1 MRTRFATAFI
11 LLAATDVAA
20 GFASMPRQTWSRMVS
35 PPRKRDHAA
44 APHPFHSRPASTTTT
59 ALPAS
64 RHLLPV
70 LSYAGLASV
79 TAGALHLVQ
88 PFLTGQGVALVGGC
102 VAVPAGFVL
111 LQLLLMGG
119 SGVAKHMGGVPA
131 DASLTALAH
140 DAAAAVGVPPPRHVF
155 EIARREPNAFA
166 ASGLFGSS
174 QTTVAVTSGLRGALT
189 TRELQAVL
197 AHEMGHLRHNDV
209 ARNMHVAVA
218 AAGLG
223 GIYKAGRILLDA
235 SLRPTRSDKKESK
248 GEKDK
253 NEGGGAALG
262 LALMAGGLGAQAV
275 AHLAQLAASRGSE
288 LQADRAAAEAYGADA
303 LISALRKIDAAAA
316 REPADL
322 RASGAAAGLM
332 AHAMISGGP
341 SDSSSASAAAS
352 TTSGADGG
360 VGFFG
365 RLGRMLSTHPPTSA
379 RVQALENAA
388 AAGLVP
394 ASARHSD

>member
-1 MRTRFATAFI
+1 MRARFATAFI

-20 GFASMPRQTWSRMVS
+20 GFASMPRPTWSRMAS
-35 PPRKRDHAA
+35 LPRKRAHAA
-44 APHPFHSRPASTTTT
+44 APPPPFHPVPTITTT

-88 PFLTGQGVALVGGC
+88 PFVTWQGVALVGGC

-155 EIARREPNAFA
+155 EIARQEPNAFA

-197 AHEMGHLRHNDV
+197 AHEMGHLRHDDV

-235 SLRPTRSDKKESK
+235 SFSDKKESK
-248 GEKDK
+248 SEKDK

-262 LALMAGGLGAQAV
+262 LALMAGGLGAQAL

-316 REPADL
+316 RAPADL

-341 SDSSSASAAAS
+341 SDSSSASAAAA
-352 TTSGADGG
+352 TSGADGG

-394 ASARHSD
+394 ASHSD

>member
-1 MRTRFATAFI
+1 
-11 LLAATDVAA
+11 
-20 GFASMPRQTWSRMVS
+20 MVS
-35 PPRKRDHAA
+35 PRRETPRKRDHAA
-44 APHPFHSRPASTTTT
+44 APHPFHSRPASTTTTT

-79 TAGALHLVQ
+79 TAGALHFVQ
-88 PFLTGQGVALVGGC
+88 PFLAWQGVALVGGC

-155 EIARREPNAFA
+155 EIARQEPNAFA

-197 AHEMGHLRHNDV
+197 AHEMGHLRHDDV

-235 SLRPTRSDKKESK
+235 SLRSDMKESK
-248 GEKDK
+248 SEKDK

-262 LALMAGGLGAQAV
+262 LALMAGGLGAQAL

-316 REPADL
+316 RAPADL

-341 SDSSSASAAAS
+341 SDSSSASAAAA
-352 TTSGADGG
+352 TSGVDGG

-394 ASARHSD
+394 ASHSD

>member
-1 MRTRFATAFI
+1 MRARFATAFI

-20 GFASMPRQTWSRMVS
+20 GFASMPRPTWSRTVS
-35 PPRKRDHAA
+35 LPWRSRVTQAHPR
-44 APHPFHSRPASTTTT
+44 PFHTAPTSTTT

-155 EIARREPNAFA
+155 EIARQEPNAFA

-235 SLRPTRSDKKESK
+235 SLRSDKKESK
-248 GEKDK
+248 SEKDK

-316 REPADL
+316 RAPADL

-341 SDSSSASAAAS
+341 SDSSSASAAAA
-352 TTSGADGG
+352 TSGADGG

>member
-1 MRTRFATAFI
+1 MRARFATTAFI

-20 GFASMPRQTWSRMVS
+20 GFASTPRTTWSRMVS

-44 APHPFHSRPASTTTT
+44 APHPFHSRPASTTTTT

-88 PFLTGQGVALVGGC
+88 PFLAGQGVALVGGC

-155 EIARREPNAFA
+155 EIARQEPNAFA

-197 AHEMGHLRHNDV
+197 AHEMGHLRHDDV

-235 SLRPTRSDKKESK
+235 SFSDKKESK
-248 GEKDK
+248 SEKDK

-262 LALMAGGLGAQAV
+262 LALMAGGLGAQAL

-316 REPADL
+316 RAPADL

-341 SDSSSASAAAS
+341 SDSSSASAAAA
-352 TTSGADGG
+352 TSGADDG

-394 ASARHSD
+394 ASHSD

>member
-1 MRTRFATAFI
+1 MRARFATAFI

-20 GFASMPRQTWSRMVS
+20 GFASMPRPTWSRMAS
-35 PPRKRDHAA
+35 LPRKRAHAA
-44 APHPFHSRPASTTTT
+44 APPPPFHPASTTTTT

-155 EIARREPNAFA
+155 EIARQEPNAFA

-235 SLRPTRSDKKESK
+235 SLRSDKKESK
-248 GEKDK
+248 SEKDK

-316 REPADL
+316 RAPADL

-341 SDSSSASAAAS
+341 SDSSSASAAAA
-352 TTSGADGG
+352 TSGADGG
-360 VGFFG
+360 VGFLG

>member
-1 MRTRFATAFI
+1 MRTRFATTAFI

-20 GFASMPRQTWSRMVS
+20 GFASTPRTTWSRMVS

-44 APHPFHSRPASTTTT
+44 APHPFHSRPASTTTTT

-140 DAAAAVGVPPPRHVF
+140 DAAAAVGVPPPRHVY
-155 EIARREPNAFA
+155 EIARQEPNAFA

-223 GIYKAGRILLDA
+223 GIHKAGRILLDA
-235 SLRPTRSDKKESK
+235 SLSDKKESK
-248 GEKDK
+248 GDKDK

-316 REPADL
+316 RAPADL

-341 SDSSSASAAAS
+341 SDSSSASAAAA
-352 TTSGADGG
+352 TSGADGG
-360 VGFFG
+360 VGFLG

-394 ASARHSD
+394 ASHSD

>member
-1 MRTRFATAFI
+1 MRARFATTAFI

-20 GFASMPRQTWSRMVS
+20 GFASTPRTTWSRMVS

-44 APHPFHSRPASTTTT
+44 APPRPFHSRPASTTTTT

-88 PFLTGQGVALVGGC
+88 PFLAGQGVALVGGC

-111 LQLLLMGG
+111 LQLLLTGG

-155 EIARREPNAFA
+155 EIARQEPNAFA

-189 TRELQAVL
+189 TPSYR
-197 AHEMGHLRHNDV
+197 R
-209 ARNMHVAVA
+209 
-218 AAGLG
+218 
-223 GIYKAGRILLDA
+223 
-235 SLRPTRSDKKESK
+235 SLRT
-248 GEKDK
+248 
-253 NEGGGAALG
+253 
-262 LALMAGGLGAQAV
+262 
-275 AHLAQLAASRGSE
+275 
-288 LQADRAAAEAYGADA
+288 
-303 LISALRKIDAAAA
+303 
-316 REPADL
+316 
-322 RASGAAAGLM
+322 
-332 AHAMISGGP
+332 
-341 SDSSSASAAAS
+341 
-352 TTSGADGG
+352 
-360 VGFFG
+360 
-365 RLGRMLSTHPPTSA
+365 
-379 RVQALENAA
+379 
-388 AAGLVP
+388 
-394 ASARHSD
+394 

>member
-1 MRTRFATAFI
+1 MRARFATTAFI

-20 GFASMPRQTWSRMVS
+20 GFASTPRTTWSRMVS

-88 PFLTGQGVALVGGC
+88 PFLAGQGVALVGGC

-155 EIARREPNAFA
+155 EIARQEPNAFA

-197 AHEMGHLRHNDV
+197 AHEMGHLRHDDV

-235 SLRPTRSDKKESK
+235 SFSDKKESK
-248 GEKDK
+248 SEKDK

-262 LALMAGGLGAQAV
+262 LALMAGGLGAQAL

-316 REPADL
+316 RAPADL

-341 SDSSSASAAAS
+341 SDSSSASAAAA
-352 TTSGADGG
+352 TSGADGG

-394 ASARHSD
+394 ASHSD

>member
-1 MRTRFATAFI
+1 MRARFATTAFI

-20 GFASMPRQTWSRMVS
+20 GFASTPRTTWSRMVS

-44 APHPFHSRPASTTTT
+44 APPRPFHSRPASTTTTT

-88 PFLTGQGVALVGGC
+88 PFLAGQGVALVGGC

-140 DAAAAVGVPPPRHVF
+140 DAAAAVGVPPPRHVY
-155 EIARREPNAFA
+155 EIARQEPNAFA

-197 AHEMGHLRHNDV
+197 AHEMGHLRHDDV

-223 GIYKAGRILLDA
+223 GIHKAGRILLDA
-235 SLRPTRSDKKESK
+235 SLSDKKESK
-248 GEKDK
+248 SEKDK
-253 NEGGGAALG
+253 NQGGGAALG
-262 LALMAGGLGAQAV
+262 LALMAGGLGAQAL

-316 REPADL
+316 RAPADL

-341 SDSSSASAAAS
+341 SDSSSASAAAA
-352 TTSGADGG
+352 TSGADGG

-394 ASARHSD
+394 ASHSD

>member
-1 MRTRFATAFI
+1 MRARFATTAFI

-20 GFASMPRQTWSRMVS
+20 GFASTPRTTWSRMVS

-44 APHPFHSRPASTTTT
+44 APPRPFHSRPASTTTT
-59 ALPAS
+59 TALPAS
-64 RHLLPV
+64 RHLIPV

-155 EIARREPNAFA
+155 EIVRREPNAFA

-197 AHEMGHLRHNDV
+197 AHEMGHLRHDDV

-223 GIYKAGRILLDA
+223 GIHKAGRILLDA
-235 SLRPTRSDKKESK
+235 SLSDKKESK
-248 GEKDK
+248 GDKDK

-262 LALMAGGLGAQAV
+262 LALMAGGLGAQAL

-316 REPADL
+316 RAPADL

-341 SDSSSASAAAS
+341 SDSSSASAAAA
-352 TTSGADGG
+352 TSGADGG

-394 ASARHSD
+394 ASHSD

>member
-1 MRTRFATAFI
+1 MRARFATTAFI

-20 GFASMPRQTWSRMVS
+20 GFASTPRTTWSRMVS

-44 APHPFHSRPASTTTT
+44 APHPFHSRPASTTTTT

-88 PFLTGQGVALVGGC
+88 PVLAGQGVALVGGC

-155 EIARREPNAFA
+155 EIARQEPNAFA

-197 AHEMGHLRHNDV
+197 AHEMGHLRHDDV

-223 GIYKAGRILLDA
+223 GIHKAGRILLDA
-235 SLRPTRSDKKESK
+235 SLSDKKESK
-248 GEKDK
+248 SEKDK

-262 LALMAGGLGAQAV
+262 LALMAGGLGAQAL

-316 REPADL
+316 RAPADL

-341 SDSSSASAAAS
+341 SDSSSASAAAA
-352 TTSGADGG
+352 TSGVDGG

-394 ASARHSD
+394 ASHSD

>member
-1 MRTRFATAFI
+1 
-11 LLAATDVAA
+11 
-20 GFASMPRQTWSRMVS
+20 
-35 PPRKRDHAA
+35 
-44 APHPFHSRPASTTTT
+44 
-59 ALPAS
+59 
-64 RHLLPV
+64 
-70 LSYAGLASV
+70 
-79 TAGALHLVQ
+79 
-88 PFLTGQGVALVGGC
+88 VALVGGC

-140 DAAAAVGVPPPRHVF
+140 DAAAAVGVPPPRHVY
-155 EIARREPNAFA
+155 EIARQEPNAFA

-218 AAGLG
+218 VAGLG
-223 GIYKAGRILLDA
+223 GIYKAGRIFLDA
-235 SLRPTRSDKKESK
+235 SLRSDKKESK
-248 GEKDK
+248 SEKDK

-316 REPADL
+316 RAPADL

-341 SDSSSASAAAS
+341 SDSSSASAAAA
-352 TTSGADGG
+352 TSGVDGG

>member
-1 MRTRFATAFI
+1 MRARFATTAFI

-20 GFASMPRQTWSRMVS
+20 GFASTPRTTWSRMVS

-44 APHPFHSRPASTTTT
+44 APPRPFHSRPASTTTTT

-88 PFLTGQGVALVGGC
+88 PFLAGQGVALVGGC

-155 EIARREPNAFA
+155 EIARQEPNAFA

-197 AHEMGHLRHNDV
+197 AHEMGHLRHDDV

-223 GIYKAGRILLDA
+223 GIHKAGRILLDA
-235 SLRPTRSDKKESK
+235 SLSDKKESK
-248 GEKDK
+248 GDKDK

-262 LALMAGGLGAQAV
+262 LALMAGGLGAQAL

-316 REPADL
+316 RAPADL

-341 SDSSSASAAAS
+341 SDSSSASAAAAA
-352 TTSGADGG
+352 TSGADGG

-394 ASARHSD
+394 ASHSD

>member
-1 MRTRFATAFI
+1 MRARFATTAFI

-20 GFASMPRQTWSRMVS
+20 GFASTPRTTWSRMVL

-59 ALPAS
+59 ALHAS

-197 AHEMGHLRHNDV
+197 AHEMGHLRHDDV

-235 SLRPTRSDKKESK
+235 SFSDKKESK
-248 GEKDK
+248 SEKDK

-262 LALMAGGLGAQAV
+262 LALMAGGLGAQAL

-316 REPADL
+316 RAPADL

-341 SDSSSASAAAS
+341 SDSSSASAAAA
-352 TTSGADGG
+352 TSGADGG

>member
-1 MRTRFATAFI
+1 
-11 LLAATDVAA
+11 
-20 GFASMPRQTWSRMVS
+20 MVS
-35 PPRKRDHAA
+35 VPRKHAA
-44 APHPFHSRPASTTTT
+44 PAHPRPFHPASTTTTT

-140 DAAAAVGVPPPRHVF
+140 DAAAAVGVPPPCHVF

-235 SLRPTRSDKKESK
+235 SLRSDKKESK
-248 GEKDK
+248 SEKDK

-316 REPADL
+316 RAPADL

-341 SDSSSASAAAS
+341 SDSSSASAATA
-352 TTSGADGG
+352 TSGADGG
-360 VGFFG
+360 VGFLG

>member
-1 MRTRFATAFI
+1 MRTRFATTAFI

-20 GFASMPRQTWSRMVS
+20 GFASTPRTTWSRMVS
-35 PPRKRDHAA
+35 PPRKRDHAV
-44 APHPFHSRPASTTTT
+44 APHPFHSRPASTTTTT

-88 PFLTGQGVALVGGC
+88 PFLAGQGLALVGGC

-155 EIARREPNAFA
+155 EIARQEPNAFA

-197 AHEMGHLRHNDV
+197 AHEMGHLRHDDV

-235 SLRPTRSDKKESK
+235 SFSDKKESK
-248 GEKDK
+248 SEKDK

-262 LALMAGGLGAQAV
+262 LALMAGGLGAQAL

-316 REPADL
+316 RAPADL

-341 SDSSSASAAAS
+341 SDSSSASAAAA
-352 TTSGADGG
+352 TSGADGG

-394 ASARHSD
+394 ASHSD

>member
-1 MRTRFATAFI
+1 MRARFATTAFI

-20 GFASMPRQTWSRMVS
+20 GFASTPRTTWSRMVS

-44 APHPFHSRPASTTTT
+44 APPRPFHSRPASTTTTT

-88 PFLTGQGVALVGGC
+88 PVLAGQGVALVGGC

-119 SGVAKHMGGVPA
+119 SGVAKHMGGAPA

-140 DAAAAVGVPPPRHVF
+140 DAAAAVGVPPPRHVY
-155 EIARREPNAFA
+155 EIARQEPNAFA

-197 AHEMGHLRHNDV
+197 AHEMGHLRHDDV

-223 GIYKAGRILLDA
+223 GIHKAGRILLDA
-235 SLRPTRSDKKESK
+235 SLSDKKESK
-248 GEKDK
+248 GDKDK

-262 LALMAGGLGAQAV
+262 LALMAGGLGAQAL

-316 REPADL
+316 RAPADL

-341 SDSSSASAAAS
+341 SDSSSASAAAAA
-352 TTSGADGG
+352 TSGADGG

-394 ASARHSD
+394 ASHSD

>member
-1 MRTRFATAFI
+1 MRARFATAFF
-11 LLAATDVAA
+11 LLAATDVA
-20 GFASMPRQTWSRMVS
+20 GLASIPRPTWSRMVS
-35 PPRKRDHAA
+35 LSWKRAA
-44 APHPFHSRPASTTTT
+44 AHPRPFHTASTTTTT

-140 DAAAAVGVPPPRHVF
+140 DAAAAVGVPPPCHVF

-235 SLRPTRSDKKESK
+235 SLRSDKKESK
-248 GEKDK
+248 SEKDK

-316 REPADL
+316 RAPADL

-341 SDSSSASAAAS
+341 SDSSSASAAAA
-352 TTSGADGG
+352 TSGADGG
-360 VGFFG
+360 VGFLG

>member
-1 MRTRFATAFI
+1 MRTRFATTAFI

-20 GFASMPRQTWSRMVS
+20 GFASTPRTTWSRMVS
-35 PPRKRDHAA
+35 PPRKRDRGV
-44 APHPFHSRPASTTTT
+44 HPFDSRPASTTTTT

-79 TAGALHLVQ
+79 TAGALHFVQ
-88 PFLTGQGVALVGGC
+88 PFLAWQGVALVGGC

-140 DAAAAVGVPPPRHVF
+140 DAAAAVGVPPPRHVY

-197 AHEMGHLRHNDV
+197 AHEMGHLRHDDV

-223 GIYKAGRILLDA
+223 GIHKAGRILLDA
-235 SLRPTRSDKKESK
+235 SLSDKKESK
-248 GEKDK
+248 GDKDK

-262 LALMAGGLGAQAV
+262 LALMAGGLGAQAL

-316 REPADL
+316 RAPADL

-341 SDSSSASAAAS
+341 SDSSSASAAAA
-352 TTSGADGG
+352 TSGADGG

-365 RLGRMLSTHPPTSA
+365 RLGRMLSTHPSTSA

-394 ASARHSD
+394 ASHSD

>member
-1 MRTRFATAFI
+1 MRARFATTAFI

-20 GFASMPRQTWSRMVS
+20 GFASTPRTTWSRMVS

-44 APHPFHSRPASTTTT
+44 AQPRPFHCRPASTTTTT

-88 PFLTGQGVALVGGC
+88 PVLAGQGVALVGGC

-140 DAAAAVGVPPPRHVF
+140 DAAAAVGVPPPRHVY
-155 EIARREPNAFA
+155 EIARQEPNAFA

-197 AHEMGHLRHNDV
+197 AHEMGHLRHDDV

-223 GIYKAGRILLDA
+223 GIHKAGRILLDA
-235 SLRPTRSDKKESK
+235 SLSDKKESK
-248 GEKDK
+248 GDKDK

-262 LALMAGGLGAQAV
+262 LALMAGGLGAQAL

-316 REPADL
+316 RAPADL

-341 SDSSSASAAAS
+341 SDSSSASAAAA
-352 TTSGADGG
+352 TSGADGG

-394 ASARHSD
+394 ASHSD

>member
-1 MRTRFATAFI
+1 MRTRYATAFI

-235 SLRPTRSDKKESK
+235 SLRPTRSDKKESES
-248 GEKDK
+248 EKDK

-316 REPADL
+316 RAPADL

-341 SDSSSASAAAS
+341 SDSSSASAA
-352 TTSGADGG
+352 TSGADGG